1 MRVRF
6 LPGGHFLN
14 PIFSCFIHSNHMR
27 ECVCERGKT
36 LNVIIKEALDNPTK
50 IEYDKKRRV
59 LFKKL
64 YHSNGKERRLLI
76 VGERRGDVTEI
87 ITIIDT
93 TKVKKYL

>member
-1 MRVRF
+1 MLYTLKPHARMR
-6 LPGGHFLN
+6 
-14 PIFSCFIHSNHMR
+14 MR
-27 ECVCERGKT
+27 ERKITER
-36 LNVIIKEALDNPTK
+36 IIKDALDNPTK
-50 IEYDKKRRV
+50 IEYDAKSRV

-64 YHSNGKERRLLI
+64 YHSNGRERLLLI

>member
-1 MRVRF
+1 MR
-6 LPGGHFLN
+6 
-14 PIFSCFIHSNHMR
+14 MR
-27 ECVCERGKT
+27 ERKITER
-36 LNVIIKEALDNPTK
+36 IIKDALDNPTK
-50 IEYDKKRRV
+50 IEYDTKRRV

-64 YHSNGKERRLLI
+64 YHSNGKERLLLI